1 MADDPSYNLAQVEES
16 IRSMSE
22 IFDVVR
28 LVDPIAMVVYTIEDG
43 ELCAEQNGCFH
54 VWNKTGRCDNC
65 ISSKCFL
72 ANKRFS
78 KFEFIDKDVY
88 HVVAKPVVIEGKRYV
103 LEVVTESD
111 DDVLLSAF
119 GDNDFVDRICD
130 FNRKIYEDELT
141 GLQNR
146 RFINERFPLMVDR
159 AQAEGASL
167 AVVMIDVDDFKR
179 VNDTHGHLEG
189 DRTLMFVADVL
200 RQAFR
205 PGENDIVARYGGD
218 EFLVALWG
226 LDHAEVEKR
235 LSAVPAALAAR
246 TDQITVSMGAY
257 LPAAS
262 ELNLSDAALLVERA
276 DDVMYSIKTAGK
288 NNWQV
293 VD

>member
-1 MADDPSYNLAQVEES
+1 MADDPSYKLDQVEKV
-16 IRSMSE
+16 IASMSE

-43 ELCAEQNGCFH
+43 ALHAEQNGCFH

-78 KFEFIDKDVY
+78 KFEFIDKDIY

-103 LEVVTESD
+103 LEVVTASD

-119 GDNDFVDRICD
+119 GSNDFVDRITD
-130 FNRKIYEDELT
+130 FNRKVYEDELT

-167 AVVMIDVDDFKR
+167 AVAMIDVDDFKR
-179 VNDTHGHLEG
+179 VNDTYGHLEG

-205 PGENDIVARYGGD
+205 PSENDILARYGGD
-218 EFLVALWG
+218 EFLVALQGVGRAG
-226 LDHAEVEKR
+226 LEER
-235 LSAVPAALAAR
+235 LAAVPEILAAR

-257 LPAAS
+257 LPGAA
-262 ELNLSDAALLVERA
+262 ELNLADAALLVQRA
-276 DDVMYSIKTAGK
+276 DDAMYGIKTAGK
-288 NNWQV
+288 NNWRIV
-293 VD
+293 E